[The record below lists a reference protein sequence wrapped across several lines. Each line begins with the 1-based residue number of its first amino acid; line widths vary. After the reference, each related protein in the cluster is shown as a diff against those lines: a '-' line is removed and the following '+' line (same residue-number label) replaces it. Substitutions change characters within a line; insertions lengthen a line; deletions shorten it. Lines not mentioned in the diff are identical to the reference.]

1 MPILGAMQSASIR
14 LMGQRP
20 TVFFGASQNFEIEI
34 SDLVNEVAKDVV
46 ASADWQDLIAINA
59 ITGDG
64 TTTEFDLPDDYDKMV
79 VTTGVQ
85 DTSSWFWGYWAMTD
99 INQFLYQE
107 SIGFQPYPGGWIIY
121 GGKIRFVPA
130 PPTDQNATF
139 PYVSKNYARDAGT
152 LETKPEFTSDT
163 DEFLLPDRLLTLG
176 LVWRWRENKKLD
188 FTGDQ
193 EAFMKAIS
201 EYAAKDKGT
210 RVYRRGSY
218 TRIPGTYTAWP
229 WALGGA

>member
-1 MPILGAMQSASIR
+1 MPILAAMQSAAIR

-20 TVFFGASQNFEIEI
+20 SVFFGASQNFEIEI

-46 ASADWQDLIAINA
+46 ASADWQALIGIGVL
-59 ITGDG
+59 TGDG
-64 TTTEFDLPDDYDKMV
+64 STTEFDLPADYEKMT
-79 VTTGVQ
+79 VTAGVQ
-85 DTSSWFWGYWAMTD
+85 DTTAWFWGYWAMTD

-121 GGKIRFVPA
+121 GGKMRFVPA

-152 LETKPEFTSDT
+152 LETKPAFTSDG
-163 DEFLLPDRLLTLG
+163 DEFLLPERLLTLG

-193 EAFMKAIS
+193 EAFMKAIG

-210 RVYRRGSY
+210 RIYRRSGY
-218 TRIPGTYTAWP
+218 MRLPGTYPAWP
-229 WALGGA
+229 WALGPA